1 MRPSVDRQA
10 DSTRRMRT
18 GLIDTTVANPA
29 RAADFLDGGRDNF
42 EADRAAAR
50 TMMAVAPVVRI
61 IVPAARAFHRRVV
74 SYLVAEAG
82 VRQFLDVGAGLATSG
97 RTHEVAQSLD
107 PRCRVVYAD
116 DDPMVLTHTRAL
128 ARSSPGEAVG
138 YVDAHIGDP
147 GAMVAGAGATL
158 DFREPVAVMLLSTS
172 TLAFTADTD
181 AAAAAVSALAAAIP
195 SGSYV
200 SLYHQASDLDP
211 ALPAGIRRW
220 NLLSAQPITLRSR
233 AEVAR
238 LVAGLDLVPPGLV
251 PITEWRPEHDDP
263 RHDQIIPVHGV
274 LARKP

>member
-1 MRPSVDRQA
+1 MRPSADWQA
-10 DSTRRMRT
+10 GSARRVRP

-29 RAADFLDGGRDNF
+29 RAADYLGGGRDNF
-42 EADRAAAR
+42 EADRVAAR
-50 TMMAVAPVVRI
+50 MMMAVAPVVRI

-107 PRCRVVYAD
+107 PSCRVVYVA

-128 ARSSPGEAVG
+128 TRSALEGTVG
-138 YVDAHIGDP
+138 YLDARIGDP
-147 GAMVAGAGATL
+147 SAIVAGAGATL
-158 DFREPVAVMLLSTS
+158 DFGEPVAVMLLSTS
-172 TLAFTADTD
+172 TLAFIADTE
-181 AAAAAVSALAAAIP
+181 AAAAAVSALAAAVR

-200 SLYHQASDLDP
+200 CLYHQASDLDP
-211 ALPAGIRRW
+211 ALPVGIRRW
-220 NLLSAQPITLRSR
+220 NQLSAQPITLRSR
-233 AEVAR
+233 VEVAR

-251 PITEWRPEHDDP
+251 PITQWRPQPDDP
-263 RHDQIIPVHGV
+263 RYDQVIPVHGV